1 MWYAALDRIAT
12 KMVELVEK
20 IEYEFRRKG
29 YAQLGVLA
37 TYLCQILGK
46 ELDKKRVERENIK
59 RKKRLFP
66 IPENTQTTEP
76 IQQDIYNK
84 SMIGPHQ

>member
-29 YAQLGVLA
+29 YA
-37 TYLCQILGK
+37 
-46 ELDKKRVERENIK
+46 
-59 RKKRLFP
+59 
-66 IPENTQTTEP
+66 
-76 IQQDIYNK
+76 
-84 SMIGPHQ
+84 